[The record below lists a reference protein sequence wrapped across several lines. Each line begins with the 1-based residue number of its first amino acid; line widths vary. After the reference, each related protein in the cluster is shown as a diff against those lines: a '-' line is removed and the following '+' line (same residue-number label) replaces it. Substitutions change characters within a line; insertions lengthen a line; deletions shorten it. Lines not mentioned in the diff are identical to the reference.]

1 MDITKD
7 EALVGKIKVVVDLQS
22 PVSSSILTTSHKM
35 KPSVPKLNTLRKT
48 KLSVPK
54 LNISRKMT

>member
-1 MDITKD
+1 MKD
-7 EALVGKIKVVVDLQS
+7 EALVGKIAVVVDLEI
-22 PVSSSILTTSHKM
+22 PVSSSILTTSRKM
-35 KPSVPKLNTLRKT
+35 KPSIPKLNTSSKM